1 MSEGSGFPAR
11 LVFFGTAAFAVPS
24 LEHLA
29 ADCRFDV
36 AAVVT
41 QPDRPS
47 GRGRS
52 STPSAVKTAAHRLR
66 IDVLQPER
74 IRTESFRKALHAL
87 NPTFF
92 VVAAYGR
99 ILPPALL
106 SVPCLG
112 PINVHGSLLPEYR
125 GAAPIQR
132 ALMDGRTVTG
142 VTTML
147 MAPELDAGD
156 MLLQATYHVRP
167 DDNAETVTVALAQL
181 GADLIVSTLRGL
193 LNSALQPV
201 PQDHGRAT
209 YAPPITP
216 ADALLDWSKEAPAI
230 VNQVRG
236 LSPRPGVVT
245 EYGGRFL
252 KVIGASLWHETA
264 DAPPGVVLSLARE
277 GVVVAAGSGSVLIR
291 DVVPEGKRPMTAAE
305 WARGARVTTG
315 SVFASTPNLG
325 NATAPRS
332 ATA

>member
-1 MSEGSGFPAR
+1 MP
-11 LVFFGTAAFAVPS
+11 P
-24 LEHLA
+24 
-29 ADCRFDV
+29 
-36 AAVVT
+36 
-41 QPDRPS
+41 
-47 GRGRS
+47 
-52 STPSAVKTAAHRLR
+52 AVKTAAQRLGA
-66 IDVLQPER
+66 DVLQPER
-74 IRTESFRKALHAL
+74 IRTESFRNAMQALY
-87 NPTFF
+87 PTFF

-106 SVPCLG
+106 SVPRLG

-156 MLLQATYHVRP
+156 MLLQATYDVRP

-181 GADLIVSTLRGL
+181 GADLVVSTLTGL
-193 LNSALQPV
+193 LNASLQPV
-201 PQDHGRAT
+201 PQDHSRAT

-245 EYGGRFL
+245 EYGGRLL
-252 KVIGASLWHETA
+252 KVIGASLWHEAA
-264 DAPPGVVLSLARE
+264 DEPPGVVLRLARE
-277 GVVVAAGSGSVLIR
+277 GVVVAAGSGSVLLR
-291 DVVPEGKRPMTAAE
+291 DVVPEGKRPMTAAA

-315 SVFASTPNLG
+315 SAFALTPSLRNV
-325 NATAPRS
+325 AAPRS